1 MRYSLARR
9 EPTWSTLP
17 LWKDFDTLFGGM
29 TNGFNEE
36 STQWLEKNM
45 KTEIEETDKAYKVSF
60 EVPGLT
66 DKDLRVEV
74 KDHVLRVSGERKS
87 KTEKKEGQ
95 FFRTERHYGSL
106 ERSFT
111 LPSDVDTERIEARA
125 ENGVLNVTL
134 PKTER
139 SAGRTI
145 QIK

>member
-9 EPTWSTLP
+9 DPTWSNLP
-17 LWKDFDTLFGGM
+17 MWKDVDSLFNGM
-29 TNGFNEE
+29 LSGFNDEA
-36 STQWLEKNM
+36 TAWADKAL
-45 KTEIEETDKAYKVSF
+45 KTEIEENEKGYKVSF

-66 DKDLRVEV
+66 DKDLRIEV

-87 KTEKKEGQ
+87 KTENKEGS
-95 FFRTERHYGSL
+95 FFRTERYYGSL
-106 ERSFT
+106 ERSFA
-111 LPSDVDTERIEARA
+111 LPSDIDVERIDAHA
-125 ENGVLNVTL
+125 ENGLLVVTL

>member
-17 LWKDFDTLFGGM
+17 MWKDLDSLFSGL

-36 STQWLEKNM
+36 AANWADKSLR
-45 KTEIEETDKAYKVSF
+45 TEIEEGDKGYKVSF

-66 DKDLRVEV
+66 DKDLRIEV

-87 KTEKKEGQ
+87 RTEKKEGA
-95 FFRTERHYGSL
+95 FFRTERYYGSF

-111 LPSDVDTERIEARA
+111 LPSDVDTERIEAHA
-125 ENGVLNVTL
+125 EHGLLSVTL

-139 SAGRTI
+139 SSGRTI